1 MNDFSGRFLV
11 LEVTGL
17 TKKEALGK
25 APIAIMGDATQAYK
39 NWLKKQENGV
49 TEASK
54 KQFYLDYLQ
63 KKSKNVPG
71 VGYSITVE
79 SAVEDTK
86 QRPYKIT
93 DVKNEQGKRKYQTI
107 YQIINKNTGEIMG
120 SVDSTKA
127 KAKEKVKE
135 IYKKGF
141 RGSVVVKYTK
151 QVVGG
156 EPIAFTADYAP
167 SKSSHV
173 GTYIVFG
180 VEA

>member
-1 MNDFSGRFLV
+1 
-11 LEVTGL
+11 
-17 TKKEALGK
+17 
-25 APIAIMGDATQAYK
+25 
-39 NWLKKQENGV
+39 
-49 TEASK
+49 
-54 KQFYLDYLQ
+54 
-63 KKSKNVPG
+63 
-71 VGYSITVE
+71 
-79 SAVEDTK
+79 
-86 QRPYKIT
+86 
-93 DVKNEQGKRKYQTI
+93 
-107 YQIINKNTGEIMG
+107 MG

-173 GTYIVFG
+173 GTYIVL
-180 VEA
+180 V